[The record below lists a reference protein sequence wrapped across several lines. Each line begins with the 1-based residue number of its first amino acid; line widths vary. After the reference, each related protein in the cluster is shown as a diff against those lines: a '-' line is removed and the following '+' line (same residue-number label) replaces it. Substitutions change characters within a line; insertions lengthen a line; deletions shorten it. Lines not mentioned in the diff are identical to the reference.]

1 MGYKHSKINHFIDKK
16 YIRVQHVT
24 YSTIVQY
31 AFWMDKLNCAI
42 TGEQQSTSSNI
53 QYYDM

>member
-16 YIRVQHVT
+16 YIRVHVT

-31 AFWMDKLNCAI
+31 AFWMHKLNCAI